1 MSRVR
6 NVLKNFTCVALLCT
20 AIALTYAVWSYT
32 MGVSGTGLLLR
43 AFGIGEQTATLNTG
57 YEEMSYAV
65 RAVTPL
71 NCAVRADQSA
81 GLYGTTDRET
91 SSACFERMG
100 AVLAEALA
108 TAEEPVLATSY
119 QWRDALSGTMVFMD
133 FGGRVPLAALARL
146 LGARAPE
153 SLTDAARYV
162 VLSIEESEE
171 GRRAALYYKSDD
183 RTILRCQTDADADYL
198 IALSSDLRANGYRF
212 AYEEGLADAREVL
225 LLTPQTTAPEITAY
239 NVLLT
244 AAESDYDRIM
254 EDVLEGFGFNAYMP
268 RVYNESDGTRVYVE
282 EERTLRVS
290 GDGRIAYYD
299 PLAAGAEVYMP
310 DEEEQTACIAE
321 ASRLASGILASY
333 IGDAELFLLDASYD
347 EESEL
352 FIVRFGAECGSIRIL
367 TARTATATCEFRG
380 GELSAANLELV
391 TYRRTGVNTAIIPA
405 TQALAAAPYTGG
417 FGLYYRVTERLADA
431 GWYVEEAVKRES

>member
-1 MSRVR
+1 MNRVR
-6 NVLKNFTCVALLCT
+6 NVLKDIACVALLCT

-32 MGVSGTGLLLR
+32 MGVSGIGLLLR
-43 AFGIGEQTATLNTG
+43 AFGVEEQTAALYPG
-57 YEEMSYAV
+57 YEELSYAV

-71 NCAVRADQSA
+71 GCAVRADQNA

-108 TAEEPVLATSY
+108 TAEEPSLATSY

-146 LGARAPE
+146 LGAQAPE

-171 GRRAALYYKSDD
+171 GRRAALYYKSDG

-198 IALSSDLRANGYRF
+198 IALVSDMLANGYHF

-225 LLTPQTTAPEITAY
+225 LLTPRTTVPEITAH
-239 NVLLT
+239 NVLVT

-254 EDVLEGFGFNAYMP
+254 EDVLKGFGFNAYMP

-290 GDGRIAYYD
+290 SDGRIAYYD
-299 PLAAGAEVYMP
+299 PLAAGKEAYMP
-310 DEEEQTACIAE
+310 DEEEQTARIAE
-321 ASRLASGILASY
+321 AARLASGILASY
-333 IGDAELFLLDASYD
+333 AGDAELFLLDASYD

-367 TARTATATCEFRG
+367 TERTATATCEFRG
-380 GELSAANLELV
+380 GELCAANLELV
-391 TYRRTGVNTAIIPA
+391 TYRLTGANTAIIPA
-405 TQALAAAPYTGG
+405 TQALAAAPYTEG
-417 FGLYYRVTERLADA
+417 FGLYYRAGKNRVDA
-431 GWYVEEAVKRES
+431 GWYVEQTAK